1 MTTQLKYAITGT
13 HGTGKTT
20 YLLKIAERMKKLS
33 NISIG
38 IINEFARECPFQI
51 NDEGDENTFL
61 WLFSKQLLIETEYK
75 NHRYDVILCDRTI
88 LDSVIYASKIN
99 VKYCKSFNTFLQEY
113 INTYNQIIYLNNSND
128 YLINDG
134 IRMIDTNYQS
144 EIDELLIETYQ
155 NLVPE
160 YKMVFLDNELEKEKY
175 IYQLINDAIFTLK
188 VKKNN
193 EDFNI
198 E

>member
-33 NISIG
+33 NISVG

-193 EDFNI
+193 EEPSI
-198 E
+198 G